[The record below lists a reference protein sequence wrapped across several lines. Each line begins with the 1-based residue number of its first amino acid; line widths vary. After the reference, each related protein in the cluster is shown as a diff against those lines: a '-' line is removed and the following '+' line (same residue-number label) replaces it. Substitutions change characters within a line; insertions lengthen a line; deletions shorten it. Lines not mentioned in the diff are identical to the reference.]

1 MLFHRRMLL
10 DLLYRTLPEKEQ
22 RIITEKKVISIESN
36 SHGVKVRCD
45 DGSIEEGSI
54 VIGCDGVHSHVR
66 EIMNDLVPKIS
77 AGVHNSEKPMV
88 AHYQLLAGHLRRN
101 PNLEAGRLWEI
112 RNDGLCLQIFM
123 LEHEGWF
130 LIYRR
135 LPEPAYQYHRY
146 TDKDAET
153 FAMEI
158 KDYPTNQSMNFG
170 DLWEDRKWVR
180 LVNIEEGF
188 IQRWHQDRIVLVGD
202 SVHKMTPN
210 AGLNVN
216 QGWQG
221 VVALT
226 NLLRRL
232 LLTNPDPDNK
242 SLAKA
247 FGEYQKMTE
256 KTAKQSLMLSKLY
269 TRVTSWHNIVY
280 KMMDSVGQWL
290 GGDLLLFRI
299 LASPIVKQGLI
310 LDFVPETGYK
320 AGRIKWDN

>member
-1 MLFHRRMLL
+1 M
-10 DLLYRTLPEKEQ
+10 
-22 RIITEKKVISIESN
+22 TEKKVVSIELN
-36 SHGVKVRCD
+36 AYGVKVRCD

-66 EIMNDLVPKIS
+66 EIMNDLAQKMSAKI
-77 AGVHNSEKPMV
+77 HNSETPMV

-123 LEHEGWF
+123 LEQEGWF

-146 TDKDAET
+146 TNEDAEN

-158 KDYPTNQSMNFG
+158 RNYPINKSMKFE
-170 DLWEDRKWVR
+170 DLWKDRKWVR

-188 IQRWHQDRIVLVGD
+188 IQRWYHDRIVLVGD

-232 LLTNPDPDNK
+232 LLTTPSPGNK
-242 SLAKA
+242 DLAKA

-256 KTAKQSLMLSKLY
+256 KTAKQSLRLSRLY

-280 KMMDSVGQWL
+280 KLMDFVGQYF

-299 LASPIVKQGLI
+299 LASPIVRQGLI
-310 LDFVPETGYK
+310 LDFVPETDYK
-320 AGRIKWDN
+320 AGRIKWDH

>member
-1 MLFHRRMLL
+1 MLL
-10 DLLYRTLPEKEQ
+10 DLLYRTIPEKEQ
-22 RIITEKKVISIESN
+22 RIRTDKKVVSIESDSN
-36 SHGVKVRCD
+36 GVKVRCA
-45 DGSIEEGSI
+45 DGSVEEGSI

-66 EIMNDLVPKIS
+66 EIMSDLAQKTS
-77 AGVHNSEKPMV
+77 AKVHNSETPMV
-88 AHYQLLAGHLRRN
+88 AQYQLLAGHLRRN
-101 PNLEAGRLWEI
+101 FKLEAGRLWEI

-123 LEHEGWF
+123 LEEEGWF

-135 LPEPAYQYHRY
+135 LPEPAYEYHRY
-146 TDKDAET
+146 TNEDAEK
-153 FAMEI
+153 FAMDI
-158 KDYPTNQSMNFG
+158 SNQPINKSMKFG

-232 LLTNPDPDNK
+232 LLTNPNPDNK
-242 SLAKA
+242 ALAKV

-256 KTAKQSLMLSKLY
+256 KTAKQSLMLSELY

-280 KMMDSVGQWL
+280 KVLDWVGQHV

-299 LASPIVKQGLI
+299 LASPIVRQGLI
-310 LDFVPETGYK
+310 LDFVKETDFK
-320 AGRIKWDN
+320 AGKIKWDN